1 MSQNEIFEALIRDNT
16 RAQDEYVNAT
26 KWCNHF
32 GKRWSNFQELPDT
45 KRYIKALE
53 KKHRKDCKRNGQ
65 IFRPL
70 IQKQGQG
77 RGAKTYVHP
86 LLAVK
91 LGEWLSVDFELMVKE
106 VFQRYLEGD
115 LALAEEVIDRS
126 TSENPDDYK
135 RVSERAK
142 AKATNKSLNRTIKE
156 HGGKRCYPIVAA
168 INDSAVTGT
177 STKKFRALR
186 NVENVRDGMN
196 LLELSLVSAAE
207 ELEEVS
213 IKRNKTSGDEDILR
227 TVKDVA
233 HDIAAL
239 RRKYAGE

>member
-1 MSQNEIFEALIRDNT
+1 MSQNEIFESLIRDNT
-16 RAQDEYVNAT
+16 RIEDEYVNGT

-32 GKRWSNFQELPDT
+32 GKRWSEFQRLPEV
-45 KRYIKALE
+45 KRLVKAV
-53 KKHRKDCKRNGQ
+53 KAKHDKASVNGGENA
-65 IFRPL
+65 PL
-70 IQKQGQG
+70 IQVEGKG
-77 RGAKTYVHP
+77 RFARTFIHP
-86 LLAVK
+86 LIAIKLA
-91 LGEWLSVDFELMVKE
+91 EWLSVDFEIVVKE
-106 VFQRYLEGD
+106 VFQRYLKGD
-115 LALAEEVIDRS
+115 LTLAQEVIDRS
-126 TSENPDDYK
+126 TSDNPDDYK
-135 RVSERAK
+135 RVAERAK
-142 AKATNKSLNRTIKE
+142 ARATNKSLNRVIKE

-213 IKRNKTSGDEDILR
+213 IKRNGTQGDENILK